1 MRNIMIMAF
10 MFVLMTAYGVDAAEK
25 SKTLS
30 LIDATRGAIDGFV
43 ARAGENKAVAADVEL
58 ARASLKKAE
67 DAYEKGRQLFGFG
80 DVKPEAELDI
90 KHYAGLAELAISL
103 GSSRIEKA
111 RVEVEFEALGKQLA
125 EVKAKVKVFEDRKAE
140 IDKLKADAAKLP
152 IISKELEVI
161 KSEKA
166 LLATQVELLMAERG
180 QSDKLKVGN
189 AELTRKI
196 EELKAENARLTE
208 QVEKM
213 KAEGKLQAAQPLLKE
228 PAKENTILKEP
239 AAAKEAVTPKEVPAA
254 KEVLQ
259 PAKDSQEPVAPKLEN
274 KGASDAAELPQVTP
288 AEKK

>member
-90 KHYAGLAELAISL
+90 KHYAGLAELAISH

-228 PAKENTILKEP
+228 PAKENIILKEP
-239 AAAKEAVTPKEVPAA
+239 TAAKEAVTPKEVPAA

>member
-10 MFVLMTAYGVDAAEK
+10 MLVFLAAYGADAAEK
-25 SKTLS
+25 SKTLL

-43 ARAGENKAVAADVEL
+43 ARAGENKAVTADVEL
-58 ARASLKKAE
+58 ARAYLKKAE

-103 GSSRIEKA
+103 GNSRIEKA
-111 RVEVEFEALGKQLA
+111 RVAVEFEALGKQLA
-125 EVKAKVKVFEDRKAE
+125 EVKAKVKVFEDRKTE
-140 IDKLKADAAKLP
+140 IDKLKADAARLP
-152 IISKELEVI
+152 IISKELEVL

-166 LLATQVELLMAERG
+166 LLATQIELLMAERG
-180 QSDKLKVGN
+180 QSDKLKAGT

-196 EELKAENARLTE
+196 EELKAENARLAE

-228 PAKENTILKEP
+228 PSKENTILKEP

-254 KEVLQ
+254 KEMLQ
-259 PAKDSQEPVAPKLEN
+259 PAKDSQEPVAPK
-274 KGASDAAELPQVTP
+274 KGAPDAIEPPQATP

>member
-180 QSDKLKVGN
+180 QSDKLKAGN

-228 PAKENTILKEP
+228 PAKENIILKEP
-239 AAAKEAVTPKEVPAA
+239 TAAKEAVTPKEVPAA

>member
-228 PAKENTILKEP
+228 PAKENIILKEP
-239 AAAKEAVTPKEVPAA
+239 TAAKEAVTPKEVPAA

-259 PAKDSQEPVAPKLEN
+259 PAKDSQESAAPK
-274 KGASDAAELPQVTP
+274 KGASDAAEPPQVTP

>member
-228 PAKENTILKEP
+228 PAKENIILKEP
-239 AAAKEAVTPKEVPAA
+239 TAAKEAVTPKEVPAA